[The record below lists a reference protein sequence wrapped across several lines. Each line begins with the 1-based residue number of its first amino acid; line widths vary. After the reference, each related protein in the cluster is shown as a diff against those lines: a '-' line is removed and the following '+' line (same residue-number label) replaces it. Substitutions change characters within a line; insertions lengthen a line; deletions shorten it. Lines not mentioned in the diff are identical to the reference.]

1 MTAADGVVAADCK
14 NLRQGDIVDHPT
26 LKFAD
31 GISAELGVAILSQT
45 CDVIQASKTRCLVAP
60 VISSDEGILRSAR
73 KGRKPLH
80 LFLASEN
87 GTDPQPC
94 VVDMEQAMSVLK
106 SDLEGKPIKHQFV
119 AVASGAHAAQ
129 IGARVGRAFN
139 RFPFPDEVYPFF
151 EKLRGRVQS
160 RAGTPSAFGQVID
173 LVDDLRVGAD
183 QWDSPARELKLY
195 VVVEMELLLPREDF
209 DPGWVWS
216 TERVEGAK
224 AGESLSSISLNR
236 VCELIL
242 ANLGR
247 DTTTL
252 SILWGLFGECLV
264 SELLTPNLNGEVG
277 ICLAEVLSDVEMTYR
292 QYQRTESLDLEVL
305 SDSGIS

>member
-1 MTAADGVVAADCK
+1 MTVTDGVVAAGCG

-26 LKFAD
+26 LSFAD
-31 GISAELGVAILSQT
+31 GSSADLGIAILSQT
-45 CDVIQASKTRCLVAP
+45 CDVVQESKTRCLVAP
-60 VISSDEGILRSAR
+60 VISSDDNVLRSAR

-80 LFLASEN
+80 LFLAPEN

-94 VVDMEQAMSVLK
+94 VVDMEQAKSVLK
-106 SDLEGKPIKHQFV
+106 SELEGKPIKAQFA

-151 EKLRGRVQS
+151 EKLRARVQS
-160 RAGTPSAFGQVID
+160 KAGTPSVFGQVID

-183 QWDSPARELKLY
+183 QWVSPARELKLY
-195 VVVEMELLLPREDF
+195 VVVAMELLLPREDF
-209 DPGWVWS
+209 DPGWVWGI
-216 TERVEGAK
+216 ERVEGVK
-224 AGESLSSISLNR
+224 AGETLSSLSLNR

-247 DTTTL
+247 DTTA
-252 SILWGLFGECLV
+252 SSMLWAQFGECLV
-264 SELLTPNLNGEVG
+264 NELLTPNLNSEVG
-277 ICLAEVLSDVEMTYR
+277 SCRAEVLSDIEMTYR

-305 SDSGIS
+305 SGPARS